1 MRGEALCGSAPL
13 RAKMKFIPLASLA
26 PWRDA
31 NTSLLATQV
40 PLRARDELRKDDHS
54 YDRTAPRERRPFIFS
69 FATSLRA
76 LRLCVMLHF
85 FLTKNS
91 PTVTTT
97 TSAEIPTAH
106 GFIFRDLADIV

>member
-40 PLRARDELRKDDHS
+40 PLRARDELRKDQPLLRSHCTTRAAAF
-54 YDRTAPRERRPFIFS
+54 YFFFCYFFAGLAPLRD
-69 FATSLRA
+69 ASL
-76 LRLCVMLHF
+76 LPH
-85 FLTKNS
+85 
-91 PTVTTT
+91 
-97 TSAEIPTAH
+97 EE
-106 GFIFRDLADIV
+106 

>member
-40 PLRARDELRKDDHS
+40 PLRARDELRKDQPLLRSHFTKRAAAFYFFFCD
-54 YDRTAPRERRPFIFS
+54 F
-69 FATSLRA
+69 FAA
-76 LRLCVMLHF
+76 LRLCAQ
-85 FLTKNS
+85 K
-91 PTVTTT
+91 
-97 TSAEIPTAH
+97 
-106 GFIFRDLADIV
+106 